1 MESITLQHQS
11 PNFFLCSELG
21 TVACGW
27 LLAAEQGQCPL
38 LDGPTYCRQSWA
50 VVVVVV
56 VVVVVCVGGHL
67 FLAHARRHQL
77 LDMDQGFKIRRTIS
91 APWPGV

>member
-1 MESITLQHQS
+1 M
-11 PNFFLCSELG
+11 
-21 TVACGW
+21 VVVM
-27 LLAAEQGQCPL
+27 
-38 LDGPTYCRQSWA
+38 